1 MLKILAIGNSFSQD
15 AQAWLHQV
23 LQAAGVENLVVN
35 LMIGGCTL
43 ETHWRHIET
52 GEAAYNYEENGAYP
66 DRKASIP
73 EMLAEHD
80 WDFIVTQQASHD
92 SGWEN
97 TYEPFLGLIVGY
109 LREKCPGATLCLQ
122 HTWAYEP
129 DSPHWAFMRYHRDQQ
144 EMYERLSAAYK
155 AMAEKYGLVRIP
167 SGEVVQR
174 LRNVKPWRVGERS
187 ICRDGFHMDLIF
199 GRYAL
204 ACTWARKLAGV
215 KVTGNPFNP
224 SPEGGVGTAAL
235 LRIIQKVVDEMVE
248 PA

>member
-23 LQAAGVENLVVN
+23 LEAAGVENLVVN

-43 ETHWRHIET
+43 ETHWRNIET
-52 GEAAYNYEENGAYP
+52 GEAAYGYEENGACSE
-66 DRKASIP
+66 RKVSIP
-73 EMLAEHD
+73 EMLSEQD
-80 WDFIVTQQASHD
+80 WDYIVTQQASHD

-109 LREKCPGATLCLQ
+109 LREKCPRAKLCLQ

-129 DSPHWAFMRYHRDQQ
+129 DSPHWAFMRYHRNQQ
-144 EMYERLSAAYK
+144 EMYERLSANYR
-155 AMAEKYGLVRIP
+155 AMAEKYDLIRIP

-174 LRNVKPWRVGERS
+174 LRGVKPWRVGEYS
-187 ICRDGFHMDLIF
+187 ICRDGFHMDLIY

-204 ACTWARKLAGV
+204 ACTWARKLAGAS
-215 KVTGNPFNP
+215 VTGNAFVPRI
-224 SPEGGVGTAAL
+224 EGNDTNLAL
-235 LRIIQKVVDEMVE
+235 LRIIQKIVDEMV
-248 PA
+248 

>member
-1 MLKILAIGNSFSQD
+1 MACAFTFSDVSLHYSEKYLLDKVNLTISDGDRIGVVGRNGAGKSSF
-15 AQAWLHQV
+15 LR
-23 LQAAGVENLVVN
+23 LLAGVEEPDL
-35 LMIGGCTL
+35 
-43 ETHWRHIET
+43 
-52 GEAAYNYEENGAYP
+52 GEVS
-66 DRKASIP
+66 RRR
-73 EMLAEHD
+73 
-80 WDFIVTQQASHD
+80 
-92 SGWEN
+92 
-97 TYEPFLGLIVGY
+97 GLIVGY

-122 HTWAYEP
+122 HTWAYEH